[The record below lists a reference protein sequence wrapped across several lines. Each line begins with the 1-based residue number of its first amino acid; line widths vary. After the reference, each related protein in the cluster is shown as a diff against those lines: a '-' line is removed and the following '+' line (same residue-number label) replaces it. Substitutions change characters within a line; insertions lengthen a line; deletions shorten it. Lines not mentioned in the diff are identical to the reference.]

1 MHTTRGGKR
10 SEKRK
15 AKNKKQ
21 LQRAAFVC
29 VYNGIMSLK
38 LRAEIGGIKIKA
50 SKSKQTGLKH
60 RNAERDGWSECNVTD
75 KTATKWKKSNGSNI
89 VSSLCTKTSQPFQM
103 LKQIYVCSPPL
114 CQTSREPPF
123 RVGKP
128 SCSSHI
134 GASSPNWKTHSTNE
148 ICVIPAAQRRREGS
162 STQLNSTRLV
172 SVFLLFHFLFFYFC
186 CFVVC
191 RLLVLRNV
199 CCQSVCCCCRRSG
212 RDAAFWDS
220 CTVCYSYTLHQV
232 GTTLIRP

>member
-1 MHTTRGGKR
+1 MEWVQCHRQNGDKMKEKQWQQHRVVVMHKNQPAFPNA
-10 SEKRK
+10 K
-15 AKNKKQ
+15 A
-21 LQRAAFVC
+21 
-29 VYNGIMSLK
+29 
-38 LRAEIGGIKIKA
+38 
-50 SKSKQTGLKH
+50 
-60 RNAERDGWSECNVTD
+60 D
-75 KTATKWKKSNGSNI
+75 
-89 VSSLCTKTSQPFQM
+89 LCLLP
-103 LKQIYVCSPPL
+103 PPL
-114 CQTSREPPF
+114 CQASREPPF